1 MGWSDRNRPFHLI
14 TARRLGA
21 WFGSIELHAG
31 AGVGR
36 LGSVTATDPAGGEVM
51 AQEWYVQIGEK
62 VFGPHPPAKL
72 REGAKT
78 GRLLPEML
86 VRRGEE
92 GPWIEASRI
101 QGLFSSSRSDHT
113 SRAES
118 AHADGWYYQVMGET
132 FGPLATEELM
142 ELSRNETLT
151 RETNVKHVENGAD
164 RGWAA
169 AGSLPGFDVYFSDPW
184 VGGAGDSGS
193 ARGYQPFYAGHGL
206 WLWCGGIFL
215 GFAGLVALTRLQ
227 TLLAAPFLFSAAF
240 LVLPPGWSFTF
251 GRWPAVLGS
260 GPQLRWGS
268 VLLAFLIFGTLNP
281 RDDVTLAGK
290 PKPARTQDV
299 QEPETDPWAT
309 VSQKPVAI
317 QPTPRFEY
325 TVINQEVLLG
335 HKRTLDI
342 RLDKGVSEDVLRSI
356 ALELRASDPK
366 GYKRTFICYYLPGM
380 QVDAGAWATTHFNPD
395 LKVQVLG
402 RTAGKLAGSPE
413 TQRSNDLPTGV
424 IGRWLDTRP
433 FMGGIALFRE
443 NEKLILETSFID
455 GSKHRKNVVEKPSPT
470 GRRFDPVIDTSGTG
484 DHYILDASGSLQI
497 RDIQGLIAIA
507 KKLK

>member
-1 MGWSDRNRPFHLI
+1 
-14 TARRLGA
+14 
-21 WFGSIELHAG
+21 
-31 AGVGR
+31 
-36 LGSVTATDPAGGEVM
+36 M
-51 AQEWYVQIGEK
+51 AQEWYVQIGET

-78 GRLLPEML
+78 GRLLPETL

-113 SRAES
+113 SRAEP

-132 FGPLATEELM
+132 FGPLVTEELM
-142 ELSRNETLT
+142 ELSRIGNIT
-151 RETNVKHVENGAD
+151 RETNVKHVENGED

-169 AGSLPGFDVYFSDPW
+169 AGGLPGFEVYFSDLW
-184 VGGAGDSGS
+184 VEGAGDSGS
-193 ARGYQPFYAGHGL
+193 TRSIVEVNAVPGL
-206 WLWCGGIFL
+206 LLWCGGVFL
-215 GFAGLVALTRLQ
+215 GFAGLAALTEME
-227 TLLAAPFLFSAAF
+227 TLLAAPFFFAAAF
-240 LVLPPGWSFTF
+240 LVVPPGWSFVT
-251 GRWPAVLGS
+251 GRWPTVFGSEPLVGTIVRWCCVLLSFVVLGS
-260 GPQLRWGS
+260 L
-268 VLLAFLIFGTLNP
+268 VP
-281 RDDVTLAGK
+281 RDDVTVAEK
-290 PKPARTQDV
+290 PKPARPLDAS
-299 QEPETDPWAT
+299 EPETEPRAT
-309 VSQKPVAI
+309 VPQKPAAI
-317 QPTPRFEY
+317 QPSPRFEY
-325 TVINQEVLLG
+325 TVINQKVLLD

-356 ALELRASDPK
+356 ALELRASDSK
-366 GYKRTFICYYLPGM
+366 SYKRTFICYYLPGM
-380 QVDAGAWATTHFNPD
+380 QIGAGAWATTHINPD

-413 TQRSNDLPTGV
+413 KQRSTDLPTGV

-443 NEKLILETSFID
+443 KEKLILETSFTD
-455 GSKHRKNVVEKPSPT
+455 GSKNRKVVVEKPSPT

-497 RDIQGLIAIA
+497 RDIQGLIATA
-507 KKLK
+507 KKLR